1 MTNPTDWN
9 ETRRIET
16 ILTRTH
22 RYCCVSDDQYPYSI
36 KSIEFVPGLGECTF
50 PHTHYRVEC
59 YGGQVTRVNPQ
70 HVIEETELAK
80 KEVEK

>member
-1 MTNPTDWN
+1 MTDPIDWN
-9 ETRRIET
+9 ETRQVDT
-16 ILTRTH
+16 ILTTAQ
-22 RYCCVSDDQYPYSI
+22 RYHVSDDQYPYSI

-80 KEVEK
+80 KEVET